1 MLKTLKYIFATIL
14 VIGLVMTSAF
24 FTLLLYLKITDQEFL
39 IGSNPDDMRQ
49 SVAILTENNDD
60 YNESDNVDQKKEKLE
75 SAFIDAPVV
84 LQLPEL
90 YNGCEIATLTMMF
103 NFYGID
109 KSKMDL
115 LPELKQDPTP
125 IEYNKDGSIRYWG
138 NPNLGFVGDITGKKK
153 GYGIYHTAL
162 FELLIKYI
170 PTGIDFTG
178 KDFDELEQQV
188 SDGFPVLVWTTVSY
202 TKPSEKQWMVW
213 DSPLGPIRT
222 TFQEHTVLLVGYDND
237 HVFINDPRK
246 NQKGIKVDKKQFI
259 ESWEALG
266 KQALS
271 YRVD

>member
-1 MLKTLKYIFATIL
+1 MVKSTLKYLFTTIL
-14 VIGLVMTSAF
+14 IIGLVFTSAL
-24 FTLLLYLKITDQEFL
+24 FTLLLYLKITEQEYL
-39 IGSNPDDMRQ
+39 MGINSEDMQ
-49 SVAILTENNDD
+49 PSIEVDIEIPSVYGDEINK
-60 YNESDNVDQKKEKLE
+60 KKEKAE
-75 SAFIDAPVV
+75 SALIDAPVV

-109 KSKMDL
+109 KSKMEL

-162 FELLIKYI
+162 LELLIKYI
-170 PTGIDFTG
+170 PAGIDITG
-178 KDFDELEQQV
+178 KEFDELEQQV
-188 SDGFPVLVWTTVSY
+188 SDGIPVLVWTTVSY

-222 TFQEHTVLLVGYDND
+222 TFQEHTVLLVGYDQD
-237 HVFINDPRK
+237 HVFINDPQK
-246 NQKGIKVDKKQFI
+246 SQKGIKVEKNQFI
-259 ESWEALG
+259 ESWEAMG

-271 YRVD
+271 YSVD

>member
-1 MLKTLKYIFATIL
+1 MVKTLKYLVTAIFIL
-14 VIGLVMTSAF
+14 VLVIVSGLFS
-24 FTLLLYLKITDQEFL
+24 LLLYLKITEQGYIMGMDTGGLQ
-39 IGSNPDDMRQ
+39 Q
-49 SVAILTENNDD
+49 SIDADIEKPSV
-60 YNESDNVDQKKEKLE
+60 YSDKIETKEKVE

-125 IEYNKDGSIRYWG
+125 IEYNKDRSISYWG

-178 KDFDELEQQV
+178 KDFDELERQI
-188 SDGFPVLVWTTVSY
+188 SDGIPVLVWTTVSY

-222 TFQEHTVLLVGYDND
+222 TFQEHTVLLVGYDQD
-237 HVFINDPRK
+237 HVFINDPLINK
-246 NQKGIKVDKKQFI
+246 KGIKVEKNQFI
-259 ESWEALG
+259 ESWEAMG

-271 YRVD
+271 YTMN